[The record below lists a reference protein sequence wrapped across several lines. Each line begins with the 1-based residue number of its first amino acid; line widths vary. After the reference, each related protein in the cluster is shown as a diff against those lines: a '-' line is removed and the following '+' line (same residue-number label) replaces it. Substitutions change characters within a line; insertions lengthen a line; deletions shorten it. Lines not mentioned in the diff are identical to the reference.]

1 VSKACGHTAVGVG
14 GAGVVFFLL
23 FSFFPFLKLDL
34 TQISQ
39 YQIKTQ

>member
-1 VSKACGHTAVGVG
+1 MAGGHTAVGVGVG